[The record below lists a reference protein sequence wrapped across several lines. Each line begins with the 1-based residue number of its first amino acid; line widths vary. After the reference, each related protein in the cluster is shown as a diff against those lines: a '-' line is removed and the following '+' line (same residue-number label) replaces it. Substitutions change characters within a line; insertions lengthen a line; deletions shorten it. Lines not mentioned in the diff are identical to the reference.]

1 MKSFEIN
8 EIDKAETPRE
18 AGKYNINHHSQ
29 FIFTKDRY
37 SFHKG
42 CA

>member
-18 AGKYNINHHSQ
+18 AGKYNINRHSQ
-29 FIFTKDRY
+29 FILTRDQYR
-37 SFHKG
+37 FHK
-42 CA
+42 ARA